1 MPSPFPGM
9 DPYLEAPDIWPDFH
23 DALASEIRAALNNA
37 LPAPY
42 YARLEMRPE
51 VGIVGEGRP
60 RRPIV
65 PDVSV
70 VWPPHGAGAGLAV
83 LDRPRRDVSKAIE
96 VTIQDEPIR
105 HHFVEVR
112 DAKRGHALVTLIE
125 ILSPSNK
132 RPGPDRVAYRAKQR
146 EVGDGGASLIEID
159 LLREGERVYPEPGLA
174 AVIEEIEPRGD
185 YLVLVNRAWKRG
197 AGGVGYEV
205 FPSVIRDWLPCIPVP
220 LREGEDDTPLDL
232 QYVVNRAYD
241 GGPYLRGA
249 VDYARPPEPP
259 LKADDADWANA
270 LIRARGLAA
279 PS

>member
-23 DALASEIRAALNNA
+23 DALANEIRNELNHS

-42 YARLEMRPE
+42 YARLGARPE
-51 VGIVGEGRP
+51 EGIVEEGRT
-60 RRPIV
+60 RLQMI
-65 PDVSV
+65 PDISV
-70 VWPPHGAGAGLAV
+70 AV

-96 VTIQDEPIR
+96 VTLQDEPIR

-197 AGGVGYEV
+197 AVGVGYEV

-259 LKADDADWANA
+259 LKTDDADWANA